1 MHGGLKKKG
10 HARTIRSEKL
20 RVEGEKEVRWIM
32 GQAHHMNFWVTLPS
46 IRSHSLECVLVE
58 LASRTRVFSHETFS

>member
-10 HARTIRSEKL
+10 HARTKRSEKL

-32 GQAHHMNFWVTLPS
+32 GQAHHMNF
-46 IRSHSLECVLVE
+46 
-58 LASRTRVFSHETFS
+58 